1 MNYAQSG
8 TVPIHNRTLEDETK
22 RAACRILYQ
31 KHLQLQAR
39 LKEKLGSLPLPEY
52 PESFA
57 FLDYDFIK
65 LPDGRRLPVRYKV
78 PKGGRGKGA
87 SWNIGRHLLKK
98 CLFQKRLVLCTREV
112 QNSIKDSV
120 HRLLKTQIK
129 RLGYSEFFVV
139 TANSI
144 RCLVTDSEFI
154 FRGLND
160 MTAENVK
167 SMEGITDVWVAEAE
181 SMGARSWM
189 ILDPTIREEGSQ
201 IYVDYNP
208 DNPKSATNT
217 MFTTDCPPDAIVVH
231 LTYRDNPHFPSTL
244 ETLRQ
249 NALLKIQ
256 NAMNEEQRLQ
266 AQLDYNHVW
275 EGHCRAVSKAS
286 IFGAHHIVE
295 AFTPQVD
302 PGEWSGPYDGADWG
316 FSVDPTVRVRVWV
329 HELTLADG
337 RVQRRLCVEREAY
350 MVGCEIR
357 HLQHLFDGKV
367 QKSGEEWVEGPHGL
381 WPNSRDTKIRG
392 DSAQPATIS
401 SVANDGFDIV
411 GVEKWKG
418 SVEDGIEHMRGH
430 YDIIVVHPRCTH
442 TAEEMV
448 LYSYKLD
455 KHTDE
460 PTTDIV
466 DKFNHCIDAIRYAL
480 ELVITHKNGGY
491 LFA

>member
-1 MNYAQSG
+1 MSYVQSG
-8 TVPIHNRTLEDETK
+8 TVPIINRTLDGDTK
-22 RAACRILYQ
+22 SAAARMLYQ
-31 KHLQLQAR
+31 KHLTLQAQ
-39 LKEKLGSLPLPEY
+39 LKEKLGGLRLPDTP
-52 PESFA
+52 SAFD
-57 FLDYDFIK
+57 FLDYDWIWTK
-65 LPDGRRLPVRYKV
+65 DGKRIPVRYKV

-98 CLFQKRLVLCTREV
+98 SLFQKRLILATREV

-120 HRLLKTQIK
+120 HRLLKSQIK
-129 RLGYSEFFVV
+129 KLGYSEFFEV

-208 DNPKSATNT
+208 DNPKSATNV
-217 MFTTDCPPDAIVVH
+217 MFTDECPPDAIVVH
-231 LTYRDNPHFPSTL
+231 LTYRDNPHFPATL
-244 ETLRQ
+244 EKLRQ

-256 NAMNEEQRLQ
+256 NAVNEEQRLQ
-266 AQLDYNHVW
+266 FQMDYNWIW

-295 AFTPQVD
+295 AFTPLED
-302 PGEWSGPYDGADWG
+302 PGEWHGPYDGADWG
-316 FSVDPTVRVRVWV
+316 FSVDPSVRVRVWI
-329 HELTLADG
+329 HDLPLSDG
-337 RVQRRLCVEREAY
+337 RTQKRLCIEREAY
-350 MVGCEIR
+350 MVNCETR

-367 QKSGEEWVEGPHGL
+367 QKNGDEWVDGPHGL
-381 WPNSRDTKIRG
+381 WPDSRTTRIIADNAR
-392 DSAQPATIS
+392 PETIS
-401 SVANDGFDIV
+401 AVKNDGFNIIAC
-411 GVEKWKG
+411 EKGKG
-418 SVEDGIEHMRGH
+418 SVEDGIEHMRGD
-430 YDIIVVHPRCTH
+430 YDIIVVHPRCVK

-480 ELVITHKNGGY
+480 EKVMKRKRG
-491 LFA
+491 FFS